1 MALVAFQDS
10 SGIDMR
16 HSAWWWIF
24 AALAVSTGWS
34 SAQASTPALDLA
46 RQVLESADHRSLP
59 FAIVDKQAARIL
71 VFRGDGSLAGASSA
85 LLGQTLGDQSV
96 PGVGERTRSGRLRSG
111 DRTTPSGR
119 YVSEPG
125 HNLQGEAI
133 VWIDY
138 ASALAIHRLRPGPD
152 AERRAQRLA
161 SMNAGDMRV
170 SAGCVVVPV
179 AFYEAV
185 VQPLLGHGRGVV
197 YVMPESGPWQGM

>member
-1 MALVAFQDS
+1 
-10 SGIDMR
+10 MR
-16 HSAWWWIF
+16 HSAWLWIF
-24 AALAVSTGWS
+24 AIVAASTLWS
-34 SAQASTPALDLA
+34 TAQASTPALDLA

-59 FAIVDKQAARIL
+59 FAVIDKQAARIL
-71 VFRGDGSLAGASSA
+71 VFRSDGSLAGASPV

-96 PGVGERTRSGRLRSG
+96 PGVGERTRSGRLRSA

-119 YVSEPG
+119 YLSEPG

-138 ASALAIHRLRPGPD
+138 ANALAIHRLRPGRA

-161 SMNAGDMRV
+161 SMNAAEMRI

-197 YVMPESGPWQGM
+197 YVMPESGLLQGLSQGM

>member
-1 MALVAFQDS
+1 
-10 SGIDMR
+10 MR
-16 HSAWWWIF
+16 QSVGLWIF
-24 AALAVSTGWS
+24 AIVAASTVWS
-34 SAQASTPALDLA
+34 SVHASTPALDLA
-46 RQVLESADHRSLP
+46 RQVFESADHRSLP

-71 VFRGDGSLAGASSA
+71 VFRSDGSLAGASPA
-85 LLGQTLGDQSV
+85 LLGQTVGDQSA
-96 PGVGERTRSGRLRSG
+96 PGVGERTRAGRLRSA
-111 DRTTPSGR
+111 DRITPSGR

-138 ASALAIHRLRPGPD
+138 ASALAIHRLRPGPA

-161 SMNAGDMRV
+161 SMNAGEMRI

-185 VQPLLGHGRGVV
+185 VQPLLGRGRGVV
-197 YVMPESGPWQGM
+197 YVMPESGLSQDM